1 MDSSANENPK
11 NSIIKRNQ
19 RISLECYENTS
30 EILNFICM
38 ENNNNNHYKYKACE
52 KHNIT
57 IFENN
62 IYYVNG
68 DIFTLDKLQQG

>member
-1 MDSSANENPK
+1 
-11 NSIIKRNQ
+11 
-19 RISLECYENTS
+19 
-30 EILNFICM
+30 M

-68 DIFTLDKLQQG
+68 VIFNLDKLQQG